1 MAMKTIL
8 VTGGAGFIGS
18 NFLRYALDTTQHFYI
33 NVDKLTYAGNYETIA
48 SLEKVYPDRYE
59 FWKADICDPV
69 MMKMIIHDDFADNID
84 AIFHFAA
91 ESHVDRSVL
100 GPTEFV
106 RTNVVGT
113 QNLLEVFRE
122 SLKRNPRPFRFM
134 HISTDEVYGS
144 LEHWDEPFRE
154 DTLLDPNSPYSASK
168 AASDLLVHAYY
179 TTYNIPAVVT
189 RCGNNY
195 GPYQL
200 PEKLIPLAISRVLA
214 NQPIPLYGDGMNIRE
229 WIFVDDHVR
238 ALLSIYE
245 GETHGF
251 EVYNIGS
258 GQETTNKYLLD
269 ILCDVLKERGYDP
282 KIKYVTDRPGHDW
295 RYAIDSTKLRRNFPW
310 TEQYRLEEGLR
321 ETVRWYLDPH
331 YMDWWKPLITKAHE
345 AMRELYTK

>member
-1 MAMKTIL
+1 MKTIL
-8 VTGGAGFIGS
+8 VTGGAGFIGT
-18 NFLRYALDTTQHFYI
+18 NFLRYALETTPHFYI

-48 SLEKVYPDRYE
+48 PLETAYPGRYE

-69 MMKMIIHDDFADNID
+69 MMKMIVHDDFADNVD

-122 SLKRNPRPFRFM
+122 SLKRKPRPFRFM

-144 LEHWDEPFRE
+144 LDSWGPPFTEH
-154 DTLLDPNSPYSASK
+154 TLLDPCSPYSASK
-168 AASDLLVHAYY
+168 ASSDLLVYSYY
-179 TTYNIPAVVT
+179 KTFGIPAVIT

-200 PEKLIPLAISRVLA
+200 PEKLIPLAISRVVEDK
-214 NQPIPLYGDGMNIRE
+214 PIPLYGDGGNCRE

-238 ALLSIYE
+238 ALMTIYE
-245 GETHGF
+245 KETEDF

-258 GQETTNKYLLD
+258 GEEINNRRLLEILTNTLAQYGLNSR
-269 ILCDVLKERGYDP
+269 IE
-282 KIKYVTDRPGHDW
+282 YVTDRPGHDW
-295 RYAIDSTKLRRNFPW
+295 RYAINSTKLRRRFLW
-310 TEQYRLEEGLR
+310 TEQYRIEDGIK
-321 ETVRWYLDPH
+321 ETVRWYLDPTNKE
-331 YMDWWKPLITKAHE
+331 WWQPLVSKAQE